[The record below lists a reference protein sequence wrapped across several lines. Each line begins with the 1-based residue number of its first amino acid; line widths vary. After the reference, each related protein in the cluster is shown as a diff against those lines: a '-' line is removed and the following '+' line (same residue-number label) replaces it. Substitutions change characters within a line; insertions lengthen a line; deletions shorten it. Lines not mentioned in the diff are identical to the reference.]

1 MYSPSIRWSQITKLK
16 AHFSWPPPSVVTHSK
31 ATEAPRTCSA
41 ADRTWAGTGLWRHW
55 LVGIRGSTAR
65 AGLHWI
71 VLRQLWFTSTN
82 FPSWGL
88 DLSTER
94 AFWVNFLFLTG
105 LLGLLVP
112 GSAACP
118 LHWDVQARLP
128 KLSSRPFGAQFNP
141 YKTHTDVIKL
151 RNDSLGAV
159 SSSSL
164 VVLCF
169 TIVAATE
176 VKPCPT
182 HCLSCYQN
190 HFDPFPRAAKTEAVL
205 ADPGTLDPTGVFCTV
220 AMQLRTAL
228 PQQNPV
234 TNYKGILLLV
244 QSHHCSQTTV
254 LHQMEL

>member
-31 ATEAPRTCSA
+31 ATEAPRTRSA

-128 KLSSRPFGAQFNP
+128 KSSSRPFGAQFNP

-182 HCLSCYQN
+182 TLSQLLPKSLWPFPTCDQDRSCAGRPWDLGSHRSFFAQLQCNSEQLCLSKIQ
-190 HFDPFPRAAKTEAVL
+190 
-205 ADPGTLDPTGVFCTV
+205 
-220 AMQLRTAL
+220 
-228 PQQNPV
+228 
-234 TNYKGILLLV
+234 
-244 QSHHCSQTTV
+244 
-254 LHQMEL
+254 